1 MKQLPKTMFPLV
13 LRTDFS
19 SQSRWDNI
27 CAEIRKPVG
36 DDGFLADVVFLD
48 DESYK
53 DITKQQ
59 LLELVPRDYPHTFI
73 MLVDRT
79 AISDSESLL
88 LIVNL
93 YDEPGREFRAG
104 PSEVQG
110 IQNNLSIANMD
121 FYEFADNVDDDGVFR
136 GFK

>member
-1 MKQLPKTMFPLV
+1 MKQLPKTTFPLV
-13 LRTDFS
+13 LRIDFS
-19 SQSRWDNI
+19 SQSQWDNI

-48 DESYK
+48 DEAYK

-59 LLELVPRDYPHTFI
+59 LLDLVPRDYPHTFI

-79 AISDSESLL
+79 SISDSGSPL
-88 LIVNL
+88 LIVDL

-104 PSEVQG
+104 PSEIQG
-110 IQNNLSIANMD
+110 IQNNLSLANMA
-121 FYEFADNVDDDGVFR
+121 FYEFANNVDDDGIFR

>member
-1 MKQLPKTMFPLV
+1 MKQLPRTMFPLV

-19 SQSRWDNI
+19 SQSQWDDI

-36 DDGFLADVVFLD
+36 EDGFLADVVFLD
-48 DESYK
+48 DKAYK

-79 AISDSESLL
+79 AISESESLL
-88 LIVNL
+88 LIVDL
-93 YDEPGREFRAG
+93 YAEPGREFRAG

-110 IQNNLSIANMD
+110 IQNNLSIANMA